1 MYMASSLSIWQKSQV
16 SEAVQL
22 LSRAYSSIDLA
33 LSADAVD
40 EIEDAETL
48 KTNRDTI
55 GSAID
60 KLKSLTE

>member
-1 MYMASSLSIWQKSQV
+1 MASSLSIWQKSQV

-22 LSRAYSSIDLA
+22 LSRAYLSIDLA

-40 EIEDAETL
+40 EIEDTENL

-60 KLKSLTE
+60 KLKELL

>member
-1 MYMASSLSIWQKSQV
+1 MASSLSIWQKSQV

-22 LSRAYSSIDLA
+22 LSRAYLSIDLA

-40 EIEDAETL
+40 EIEDAENL

-60 KLKSLTE
+60 KLKELL

>member
-1 MYMASSLSIWQKSQV
+1 MASSLSIWQKSQV
-16 SEAVQL
+16 LEAVRY
-22 LSRAYSSIDLA
+22 LSIAYSSVDLA
-33 LSADAVD
+33 LSADSVD

-60 KLKSLTE
+60 KLKELL

>member
-1 MYMASSLSIWQKSQV
+1 MASSLSVWQKSQV

-22 LSRAYSSIDLA
+22 LSRAYSSVDLA

-40 EIEDAETL
+40 EIEDAEKL

-55 GSAID
+55 GSAIE
-60 KLKSLTE
+60 KLKELL

>member
-1 MYMASSLSIWQKSQV
+1 MTSSLSVWQKSQV
-16 SEAVQL
+16 TEAVQL
-22 LSRAYSSIDLA
+22 LSRAYSSVDLA

-40 EIEDAETL
+40 EIEDAEIL

-60 KLKSLTE
+60 KLKELI